1 MDNKVAYEMVL
12 ALLEHQLSSPV
23 QWIATQDSLLSM
35 QKQHQRYVEIGP
47 SNTLSTM
54 MKKTMAQNGDVNGDQ
69 ELPQCL
75 TYADELEAIR
85 KASEPEPE
93 VEEEEISADVL
104 TDSAAPQAAP
114 EPVAVAAPV
123 VQAASVA
130 EIEDVPP
137 TAAEAVVTMVAAGL
151 KIARDGVDVTQS
163 IKFLAKG
170 RSALQN
176 EIVGNLTAEFGQVPE
191 AVETTPITELC
202 QDLQRTYSGKLGT
215 FLGEWLTKRV
225 SAKLAPS
232 ISVSKLRARLRNSYG
247 LKQGHQ
253 DSFFLTA
260 NFDEI
265 ASRLADEQESWKKVQ
280 QWADSFLRA
289 RGLQRV
295 EAPVQQQGAAQP
307 GSQTEQVN
315 SPQLAKF
322 ASDLAALMSKH
333 FKSSSEDQSQDTEAP
348 SADDAEVAKHL
359 ADELGAEFISGTK
372 SYFRPEMVYRY
383 QSGWNWAVQDLY
395 VTLSG
400 VITRVGTMPEEDLQL
415 WIQAQCERLR
425 ERRTDRLLQCAHF
438 LLEKWEKESDSKT
451 SQCCLLLLRDILR
464 DDEPL
469 SATNL
474 QSYVAPSRKTI
485 PKTKITEEGEII
497 YREVPAEAM
506 SLSNKPLVSEQNSSW
521 DSFQSVPTSDSGED
535 TSGSLVSGGLWP
547 VRLLTK
553 GKAGEWETN
562 PNLTSQLHEAERHL
576 GIEKALPV
584 EGTTLIIGAGQRSI
598 GFMLARL
605 LLQAGSRVALCT
617 GRLTPENRKVISQM
631 YAKSAKPG
639 AELVLLPFNQGSV
652 QDINNMVSYIND
664 TLGWEIDHLVP
675 FAAISTNG
683 KNLEDVDSVSEL
695 ALRIMLTNTL
705 RLMGS
710 IVASKRR
717 RHVLNHS
724 TQVLVP
730 LSPNHGQY
738 GNDGLY
744 AESKLALEALLNK
757 AASEPWGDTLTICGV
772 RMGWARGTGLMTTND
787 VFAESIEKLGA
798 RTFSAEEMATLLA
811 LVMTPDLTE
820 ACIMEPVLCDFT
832 GGLGAVPNMG
842 SQISSIRASIQDK
855 VVVRKQ
861 LKQEADHDENVLN
874 SRSRRTQTLMPSE
887 TRAKMH
893 NSFPALPESYK
904 DAIPRNASD
913 LKDLYDLDSMVVIT
927 GFGELGSAGSSRT
940 RWELEAE
947 GEFSIE
953 GCIELAWMM
962 GFIKYERR
970 RLHNGTDA
978 GPGWVEIE
986 SGSPIKDLDVK
997 AKFEARIREHTGIRI
1012 LETDEWSNPD
1022 PRLRDMLHEVG
1033 TQEDLPPFD
1042 CSSQAAEDLKRR
1054 HGDAIEVL
1062 SDDGS
1067 SASVRIRSGAT
1078 IFVPKAMNTA
1088 YFVGAQVPQGW
1099 DAARYGI
1106 PQEVSAQTDRPGL
1119 FALVCAVEAFL
1130 SAGITDVY
1138 ELYRYIH
1145 VSEVGNCIGSGA
1157 GGLPAFQR
1165 MHEHR
1170 LLGREVPNDNLSEAF
1185 VGTAAAWL
1193 NLLLLSA
1200 SGPLKTGAGTCATS
1214 LESLDTACELISGG
1228 KTKVCLAGGY
1238 DVFTRPIYYEF
1249 GEINAIIDAAHDE
1262 QCGRAPKE
1270 MSRPFTTT
1278 RSGFVL
1284 GEGIGIQ
1291 VLTSASLAL
1300 EMGLPIY
1307 GIVAMTHMASD
1318 KLGRSAPAPGRG
1330 ILTAAKQPSTLSAGA
1345 KGLMNPALRS
1355 KLVKAA
1361 VNDIEFRSRAQVDAV
1376 GAADGTL
1383 TAEDTD
1389 GCIQS
1394 LKSAA
1399 ELEKKAVRRALGQ
1412 DYWKSNPSISPIAG
1426 SLSVFGLTVD
1436 DITFAS
1442 LHGTATKLNDVNEA
1456 ATLDHQMRHLGR
1468 RAGNPLFTIAQKSV
1482 IGHGLGASGAYAING
1497 GLQAMHAGVIPGN
1510 RNADDIDK
1518 KLEDFEQLL
1527 LTNEKITLRGEDMKA
1542 FSVTSFGFGQKG
1554 AQALIVHP
1562 KYLFA
1567 AIAEER
1573 YNAYRLKQI
1582 RRSRLAARELDRGLH
1597 GQGMFK
1603 AKEELPYTG
1612 DEYEYMLN
1620 PNARRE

>member
-1 MDNKVAYEMVL
+1 M
-12 ALLEHQLSSPV
+12 S
-23 QWIATQDSLLSM
+23 DSKPL
-35 QKQHQRYVEIGP
+35 I
-47 SNTLSTM
+47 
-54 MKKTMAQNGDVNGDQ
+54 
-69 ELPQCL
+69 
-75 TYADELEAIR
+75 
-85 KASEPEPE
+85 
-93 VEEEEISADVL
+93 
-104 TDSAAPQAAP
+104 
-114 EPVAVAAPV
+114 
-123 VQAASVA
+123 
-130 EIEDVPP
+130 
-137 TAAEAVVTMVAAGL
+137 
-151 KIARDGVDVTQS
+151 
-163 IKFLAKG
+163 G

-176 EIVGNLTAEFGQVPE
+176 EIVGNLSAEFGQVPE

-202 QDLQRTYSGKLGT
+202 QDLQRTYSGKLGA

-247 LKQGHQ
+247 LKQGRQ
-253 DSFFLTA
+253 DSFFLTV
-260 NFDEI
+260 NFDDI
-265 ASRLADEQESWKKVQ
+265 SSRLTDEQESWKIVQ
-280 QWADSFLRA
+280 QWADSFMSA

-295 EAPVQQQGAAQP
+295 EAQVQQQGVPQA
-307 GSQTEQVN
+307 GSPTEQAN

-333 FKSSSEDQSQDTEAP
+333 FKEPT
-348 SADDAEVAKHL
+348 ADETQNNDATADEDAEAAKHL
-359 ADELGAEFISGTK
+359 ADELGSEFISGTK

-400 VITRVGTMPEEDLQL
+400 VITRADNEPEEDLQL

-425 ERRTDRLLQCAHF
+425 ERRTDRLIQCARY
-438 LLEKWEKESDSKT
+438 LMEKWEKESESKT
-451 SQCCLLLLRDILR
+451 SQYCLFMLRDILK
-464 DDEPL
+464 DEEPL
-469 SATNL
+469 SAAKL
-474 QSYVAPSRKTI
+474 QSYVPPSRKTI
-485 PKTKITEEGEII
+485 PKTKISEDGEIT
-497 YREVPAEAM
+497 YSEVPAEAM
-506 SLSNKPLVSEQNSSW
+506 TLSNKPLVSEQNSSW

-535 TSGSLVSGGLWP
+535 TSGSLLSGGLPP

-553 GKAGEWETN
+553 GKLGEWETN

-576 GIEKALPV
+576 GIEKDLPV

-605 LLQAGSRVALCT
+605 LLQAGGRVALCT
-617 GRLTPENRKVISQM
+617 GRLTPENRRIISKM
-631 YAKSAKPG
+631 YAECAKPG

-652 QDINNMVSYIND
+652 QDISNMVNYIND
-664 TLGWEIDHLVP
+664 SLGWEIDHLVP

-683 KNLEDVDSVSEL
+683 KNLEDIDSVSEL

-710 IVASKRR
+710 IVSSKRR
-717 RHVLNHS
+717 RNILNHA

-757 AASEPWGDTLTICGV
+757 AASEPWGDSMSIYGV

-787 VFAESIEKLGA
+787 IFAESIEKLGA

-820 ACIMEPVLCDFT
+820 ACIMEPILCDFT
-832 GGLGAVPNMG
+832 GGLGAIPGLG
-842 SQISSIRASIQDK
+842 SQIALIRDSIQDK
-855 VVVRKQ
+855 RTVRKL
-861 LKQEADHDENVLN
+861 LKQEKEHDENVLN
-874 SRSRRTQTLMPSE
+874 SRSKKAQALVPSE

-893 NSFPALPESYK
+893 NSFPVLPEKYEN
-904 DAIPRNASD
+904 AIPPNTSVVQ
-913 LKDLYDLDSMVVIT
+913 DLYDLDSMVVIT
-927 GFGELGSAGSSRT
+927 GFGEVGSAGSSRT

-986 SGSPIKDLDVK
+986 SGAPIKDLDVK

-1012 LETDEWSNPD
+1012 LESDNLCNPD

-1054 HGDAIEVL
+1054 HGDAIQVL

-1088 YFVGAQVPQGW
+1088 FYVGAQVPQGW
-1099 DAARYGI
+1099 DAARYGV
-1106 PQEVSAQTDRPGL
+1106 PQEVLAQTDRPGI

-1138 ELYRYIH
+1138 ELYKYIH

-1165 MHEHR
+1165 FHEHR
-1170 LLGREVPNDNLSEAF
+1170 LLGREVPNDNLSDAF

-1200 SGPLKTGAGTCATS
+1200 CGPLKTGAGTCATS
-1214 LESLDTACELISGG
+1214 LESLDTAHELISSGR
-1228 KTKVCLAGGY
+1228 TKVCLAGGY

-1262 QCGRAPKE
+1262 QVGRAPKE

-1291 VLTSASLAL
+1291 VLTNASLAL

-1330 ILTAAKQPSTLSAGA
+1330 ILTAARQPSSLCGGA
-1345 KGLMNPALRS
+1345 YRLMEPSVRS
-1355 KLVKAA
+1355 ELVKTA
-1361 VNDIEFRSRAQVDAV
+1361 VNDIESRFKAQVEAI
-1376 GAADGTL
+1376 DGTMS
-1383 TAEDTD
+1383 AED
-1389 GCIQS
+1389 IEAFNLS
-1394 LKSAA
+1394 LMAAA
-1399 ELEKKAVRRALGQ
+1399 ELEKRAIRRTLGQ
-1412 DYWKSNPSISPIAG
+1412 EYWKNQPACSPIVG
-1426 SLSVFGLTVD
+1426 SLSVFGLTID
-1436 DITFAS
+1436 DLTFAT

-1456 ATLDHQMRHLGR
+1456 ATLDHQMRYLGR
-1468 RAGNPLFTIAQKSV
+1468 RPGNPLFTIAQKSV

-1518 KLEDFEQLL
+1518 KLEAYEQLL
-1527 LTNEKITLRGEDMKA
+1527 LTSENIKLREEDMKA

-1554 AQALIVHP
+1554 AQAIIVNP
-1562 KYLFA
+1562 RYLYA
-1567 AIAEER
+1567 SIAEGR
-1573 YNAYRLKQI
+1573 YQDYRARQI
-1582 RRSRLAARELDRGLH
+1582 KRSRLAARELDRGLH

-1603 AKEELPYTG
+1603 AKEELPYVG
-1612 DEYEYMLN
+1612 DEYEFMLD
-1620 PNARRE
+1620 PSARRV

>member
-1 MDNKVAYEMVL
+1 M
-12 ALLEHQLSSPV
+12 
-23 QWIATQDSLLSM
+23 
-35 QKQHQRYVEIGP
+35 
-47 SNTLSTM
+47 
-54 MKKTMAQNGDVNGDQ
+54 
-69 ELPQCL
+69 
-75 TYADELEAIR
+75 
-85 KASEPEPE
+85 
-93 VEEEEISADVL
+93 
-104 TDSAAPQAAP
+104 
-114 EPVAVAAPV
+114 
-123 VQAASVA
+123 
-130 EIEDVPP
+130 
-137 TAAEAVVTMVAAGL
+137 
-151 KIARDGVDVTQS
+151 
-163 IKFLAKG
+163 
-170 RSALQN
+170 
-176 EIVGNLTAEFGQVPE
+176 
-191 AVETTPITELC
+191 ETTPITELC
-202 QDLQRTYSGKLGT
+202 QDLQRTYSGKLGA

-232 ISVSKLRARLRNSYG
+232 ISVSKLRARLRNSFG

-260 NFDEI
+260 NFDDI
-265 ASRLADEQESWKKVQ
+265 ASRLTDEQESWKTVQ
-280 QWADSFLRA
+280 QWADSFMRA

-295 EAPVQQQGAAQP
+295 EAPAQQQGAPQP
-307 GSQTEQVN
+307 GSQTEQAN

-333 FKSSSEDQSQDTEAP
+333 FKDSSADQAQDTGLP
-348 SADDAEVAKHL
+348 SADDAEGAKHL
-359 ADELGAEFISGTK
+359 ADELGPEFISGTK
-372 SYFRPEMVYRY
+372 AYFRPEMVYRY

-400 VITRVGTMPEEDLQL
+400 VITRAETLSEEELQQ

-425 ERRTDRLLQCAHF
+425 ERRTGRVHQCARF
-438 LLEKWEKESDSKT
+438 LVGKWEKESESKT
-451 SQCCLLLLRDILR
+451 SQHCLLLLRDILK

-469 SATNL
+469 SATKV
-474 QSYVAPSRKTI
+474 QSYVSPTRKTI
-485 PKTKITEEGEII
+485 PKTKISGDGEIT
-497 YREVPAEAM
+497 YSEVPAEPM
-506 SLSNKPLVSEQNSSW
+506 SLNNNPLVSEQNSSW
-521 DSFQSVPTSDSGED
+521 DSFQSVPTSDSGEE
-535 TSGSLVSGGLWP
+535 TSGSLVAGGLWP

-553 GKAGEWETN
+553 GQAGEWETN

-605 LLQAGSRVALCT
+605 LLQAGRRVALCT
-617 GRLTPENRKVISQM
+617 GRLTPENRRVISHM
-631 YAKSAKPG
+631 YAQFAKPG

-652 QDINNMVSYIND
+652 QDISSMVNYIND

-683 KNLEDVDSVSEL
+683 KNLEDVDSISEL

-717 RHVLNHS
+717 RNILNHS

-757 AASEPWGDTLTICGV
+757 ASSEPWADSLSICGV

-832 GGLGAVPNMG
+832 GGLGVVPNLG
-842 SQISSIRASIQDK
+842 SRISSIRASIQDK
-855 VVVRKQ
+855 VAVRKL
-861 LKQEADHDENVLN
+861 LKQEAEHDQNVLKG
-874 SRSRRTQTLMPSE
+874 RSRKTQGVVPSE

-893 NSFPALPESYK
+893 NSFPVLPEKYE

-913 LKDLYDLDSMVVIT
+913 VKDLYDLDSMVVIT

-940 RWELEAE
+940 RWELEAD
-947 GEFSIE
+947 GEFSLE

-962 GFIKYERR
+962 GFIKYERH

-978 GPGWVEIE
+978 GPGWVEAE

-1012 LETDEWSNPD
+1012 LETDELSNPD

-1042 CSSQAAEDLKRR
+1042 CSSQAAADMKSR
-1054 HGDAIEVL
+1054 HGDAVEVL
-1062 SDDGS
+1062 SDDGA

-1078 IFVPKAMNTA
+1078 IFVPKAINTA

-1106 PQEVSAQTDRPGL
+1106 PQEISAQTDRPGL

-1170 LLGREVPNDNLSEAF
+1170 MLGREMHNDTLSDAF

-1200 SGPLKTGAGTCATS
+1200 SGPIKTGAGTCATS
-1214 LESLDTACELISGG
+1214 LESLDTACELISSGRSR
-1228 KTKVCLAGGY
+1228 VCLAGGY

-1249 GEINAIIDAAHDE
+1249 GAISAIIDAAHDE

-1291 VLTSASLAL
+1291 VLASASLAL

-1330 ILTAAKQPSTLSAGA
+1330 ILTAAKQPTTLSGGA
-1345 KGLMNPALRS
+1345 KGLMDPSLRS

-1361 VNDIEFRSRAQVDAV
+1361 LNDIESRSKAQIEAV
-1376 GAADGTL
+1376 GSADSSL
-1383 TAEDTD
+1383 TAEDAD
-1389 GCIQS
+1389 ACVQS
-1394 LKSAA
+1394 LKAAA

-1412 DYWKSNPSISPIAG
+1412 EYWKSNTGISPIAG
-1426 SLSVFGLTVD
+1426 SLSVFGLGVD

-1442 LHGTATKLNDVNEA
+1442 LHGTATKLNDINEA

-1468 RAGNPLFTIAQKSV
+1468 REGNPLLTIAQKSV

-1497 GLQAMHAGVIPGN
+1497 GLQAMHAGVVPGN
-1510 RNADDIDK
+1510 RNADDVDAR
-1518 KLEDFEQLL
+1518 LEAFGQLL
-1527 LTNEKITLRGEDMKA
+1527 LSGENIALRGEDMKA

-1554 AQALIVHP
+1554 AQAIIVHP
-1562 KYLFA
+1562 RYLFA
-1567 AIAEER
+1567 ALAEDR
-1573 YNAYRLKQI
+1573 YLAYRSKQI

-1597 GQGMFK
+1597 GQGMFR
-1603 AKEELPYTG
+1603 AKEELPYVG
-1612 DEYEYMLN
+1612 DQYEFMLN
-1620 PNARRE
+1620 PMARRE

>member
-1 MDNKVAYEMVL
+1 M
-12 ALLEHQLSSPV
+12 
-23 QWIATQDSLLSM
+23 
-35 QKQHQRYVEIGP
+35 
-47 SNTLSTM
+47 
-54 MKKTMAQNGDVNGDQ
+54 
-69 ELPQCL
+69 
-75 TYADELEAIR
+75 
-85 KASEPEPE
+85 
-93 VEEEEISADVL
+93 
-104 TDSAAPQAAP
+104 
-114 EPVAVAAPV
+114 
-123 VQAASVA
+123 
-130 EIEDVPP
+130 
-137 TAAEAVVTMVAAGL
+137 
-151 KIARDGVDVTQS
+151 
-163 IKFLAKG
+163 
-170 RSALQN
+170 
-176 EIVGNLTAEFGQVPE
+176 GNLSAEFGQVPE

-202 QDLQRTYSGKLGT
+202 QDLQKTYSGKLGAC
-215 FLGEWLTKRV
+215 LGEWLTKKV

-232 ISVSKLRARLRNSYG
+232 VSVSKLRARLRNSYG

-253 DSFFLTA
+253 DSFFMTL
-260 NFDEI
+260 NFDDI
-265 ASRLADEQESWKKVQ
+265 SSRLTDEQETWKTVH
-280 QWADSFLRA
+280 QWADSFMRA

-295 EAPVQQQGAAQP
+295 EALVQPQGAPQP
-307 GSQTEQVN
+307 GAQREETN

-333 FKSSSEDQSQDTEAP
+333 FKDLPAKEMQDTDILSDE
-348 SADDAEVAKHL
+348 DVEGAKHL
-359 ADELGAEFISGTK
+359 ADELGPEFISGTK

-400 VITRVGTMPEEDLQL
+400 VIMRVASLSDKDLQL
-415 WIQAQCERLR
+415 WIQAQGERLR
-425 ERRTDRLLQCAHF
+425 ERRTDRVLQCAQF
-438 LLEKWEKESDSKT
+438 LVQKWEKDDDSKT
-451 SQCCLLLLRDILR
+451 SRYCLLLLRDILKG
-464 DDEPL
+464 DESLP
-469 SATNL
+469 ATNL
-474 QSYVAPSRKTI
+474 QSYVCPSRKTI
-485 PKTKITEEGEII
+485 PKTKICDEGEIT
-497 YREVPAEAM
+497 YSEVPAEALD
-506 SLSNKPLVSEQNSSW
+506 LSSMPPGSEQSSSW
-521 DSFQSVPTSDSGED
+521 ESLQSVPASDSGEES
-535 TSGSLVSGGLWP
+535 SGQPVSGGLWP

-553 GKAGEWETN
+553 SKAGEWETN
-562 PNLTSQLHEAERHL
+562 TGLTSRLHEAEKHL
-576 GIEKALPV
+576 GVEKTLLV

-605 LLQAGSRVALCT
+605 LLQAGRRVALCT
-617 GRLTPENRKVISQM
+617 GRLTPENRKIISRM
-631 YAKSAKPG
+631 YAEYAKPG
-639 AELVLLPFNQGSV
+639 AELILLPFNQGSV
-652 QDINNMVSYIND
+652 HDITNMVNYIND

-675 FAAISTNG
+675 FAAMSTNG

-710 IVASKRR
+710 IVGSKRR
-717 RHVLNHS
+717 RNILNHS
-724 TQVLVP
+724 TQILVP

-757 AASEPWGDTLTICGV
+757 ASSEPWGDSLSICGV

-798 RTFSAEEMATLLA
+798 RTFSAEEMASLLA
-811 LVMTPDLTE
+811 LVMTPELTE
-820 ACIMEPVLCDFT
+820 ACIIESVLCDFT
-832 GGLGAVPNMG
+832 GGLGAIPNMG
-842 SQISSIRASIQDK
+842 SQIASIRASIHDK
-855 VVVRKQ
+855 VAVRKL
-861 LKQEADHDENVLN
+861 LKQEGDHDKNVVN
-874 SRSRRTQTLMPSE
+874 NRSRKAQTLSPTE

-893 NSFPALPESYK
+893 NSFPVLPQRYE
-904 DAIPRNASD
+904 DAIPHNASD
-913 LKDLYDLDSMVVIT
+913 VKDLYDLDSMVVIT

-962 GFIKYERR
+962 GFIKYERH
-970 RLHNGTDA
+970 RLQNGVDA

-986 SGSPIKDLDVK
+986 SGASIKDLDVK

-1012 LETDEWSNPD
+1012 LETDQWSNPD
-1022 PRLRDMLHEVG
+1022 PRVRDMLHEVG

-1157 GGLPAFQR
+1157 GGLPALQR
-1165 MHEHR
+1165 LHEHR
-1170 LLGREVPNDNLSEAF
+1170 LLGREVPIDNLSEAF

-1214 LESLDTACELISGG
+1214 LESLDTACELITGG

-1238 DVFTRPIYYEF
+1238 DVFTRPMYYEF

-1330 ILTAAKQPSTLSAGA
+1330 ILTAAKQPRTLSGGA

-1355 KLVKAA
+1355 KLVRAA
-1361 VNDIEFRSRAQVDAV
+1361 VNDIETRNRAQVEAI
-1376 GAADGTL
+1376 
-1383 TAEDTD
+1383 TANNGIVTAKDDEDNA
-1389 GCIQS
+1389 CIQS
-1394 LKSAA
+1394 LKAAA
-1399 ELEKKAVRRALGQ
+1399 EIEKKAVRRALGQ
-1412 DYWKSNPSISPIAG
+1412 DYWKNNPGISPIAG

-1442 LHGTATKLNDVNEA
+1442 LHGTATKLNDVNEC

-1468 RAGNPLFTIAQKSV
+1468 RNGNPLFTIAQKSI

-1497 GLQAMHAGVIPGN
+1497 GLQAMHAGLIPGN

-1518 KLEDFEQLL
+1518 KLEAYEQLL
-1527 LTNEKITLRGEDMKA
+1527 LSNEKITLRNEDMKA
-1542 FSVTSFGFGQKG
+1542 FSVISFGFGQKG

-1562 KYLFA
+1562 RYLFA
-1567 AIAEER
+1567 ALAEEQ
-1573 YNAYRLKQI
+1573 YHVYRSKQVK
-1582 RRSRLAARELDRGLH
+1582 RSRLAARELDRGIH
-1597 GQGMFK
+1597 GQPMFK
-1603 AKEELPYTG
+1603 AKEELPYVG
-1612 DEYEYMLN
+1612 DEYEFMLD
-1620 PNARRE
+1620 PAARRE

>member
-1 MDNKVAYEMVL
+1 M
-12 ALLEHQLSSPV
+12 
-23 QWIATQDSLLSM
+23 
-35 QKQHQRYVEIGP
+35 
-47 SNTLSTM
+47 
-54 MKKTMAQNGDVNGDQ
+54 
-69 ELPQCL
+69 
-75 TYADELEAIR
+75 
-85 KASEPEPE
+85 
-93 VEEEEISADVL
+93 
-104 TDSAAPQAAP
+104 
-114 EPVAVAAPV
+114 
-123 VQAASVA
+123 
-130 EIEDVPP
+130 
-137 TAAEAVVTMVAAGL
+137 
-151 KIARDGVDVTQS
+151 
-163 IKFLAKG
+163 
-170 RSALQN
+170 
-176 EIVGNLTAEFGQVPE
+176 GNLSAEFGQVPE
-191 AVETTPITELC
+191 AVETTPISELC
-202 QDLQRTYSGKLGT
+202 QDLQRTYSGKLGA
-215 FLGEWLTKRV
+215 FLGEWLTKRI

-232 ISVSKLRARLRNSYG
+232 ISVSKLRARLRNSFG

-253 DSFFLTA
+253 DSFFLTV
-260 NFDEI
+260 NFDDI
-265 ASRLADEQESWKKVQ
+265 SARLTDEQESWKTVH
-280 QWADSFLRA
+280 QWADFFMQA

-295 EAPVQQQGAAQP
+295 EAQSQQQQQGATQSSAQM
-307 GSQTEQVN
+307 EQAN

-322 ASDLAALMSKH
+322 ASDLATLMSKH
-333 FKSSSEDQSQDTEAP
+333 FKDTPTGETQDTNAATDE
-348 SADDAEVAKHL
+348 DDAEAAKHL
-359 ADELGAEFISGTK
+359 ADELGPEFIAGTK
-372 SYFRPEMVYRY
+372 PYFRSEMVYRY
-383 QSGWNWAVQDLY
+383 QSAWNWVLQDLH
-395 VTLSG
+395 VTLMGLGMRMGAMYMGHLSQ
-400 VITRVGTMPEEDLQL
+400 EDLEL
-415 WIQAQCERLR
+415 WIEEQGERMR
-425 ERRTDRLLQCAHF
+425 DRRTERVRQCAQY
-438 LLEKWEKESDSKT
+438 LLDKWLKENESNMT
-451 SQCCLLLLRDILR
+451 PTCPVPLLLRAILKN
-464 DDEPL
+464 DDDQL
-469 SATNL
+469 STADVK
-474 QSYVAPSRKTI
+474 SYIPPTRKTI
-485 PKTKITEEGEII
+485 PKTTISEDGEIT
-497 YREVPAEAM
+497 YSEVPALPI
-506 SLSNKPLVSEQNSSW
+506 SLSEKVTVSDHDSSW
-521 DSFQSVPTSDSGED
+521 DSCQATPESE
-535 TSGSLVSGGLWP
+535 GSEEGLISPISSGLWP
-547 VRLLTK
+547 IRLLTK
-553 GKAGEWETN
+553 DESGEWETN
-562 PNLTSQLHEAERHL
+562 PTLSSQLHEAERHL
-576 GIEKALPV
+576 GMKKSLPV

-605 LLQAGSRVALCT
+605 LLQAGHRVALCT
-617 GRLTPENRKVISQM
+617 GRLTPENRKLISQM
-631 YAKSAKPG
+631 YTKYAKPG

-652 QDINNMVSYIND
+652 QDINNLVNYIND

-717 RHVLNHS
+717 RNILNHS

-757 AASEPWGDTLTICGV
+757 AASEPWGDSLAICGV
-772 RMGWARGTGLMTTND
+772 KMGWARGTGLMTTND
-787 VFAESIEKLGA
+787 IFAESIEKLGA

-820 ACIMEPVLCDFT
+820 ACMMEPVVCDFT
-832 GGLGAVPNMG
+832 GGLAAVPNMG
-842 SQISSIRASIQDK
+842 SQIASIRASIQDK
-855 VVVRKQ
+855 VAVRKL
-861 LKQEADHDENVLN
+861 LKQEAEHDEKVIS
-874 SRSRRTQTLMPSE
+874 SRSKKASALIPSE

-893 NSFPALPESYK
+893 NSYPVLPEKYE
-904 DAIPRNASD
+904 DAVPRNASD
-913 LKDLYDLDSMVVIT
+913 VQDLYDLDSMVVIT

-962 GFIKYERR
+962 GFIKYEKR
-970 RLHNGTDA
+970 RLHNGADIGA
-978 GPGWVEIE
+978 GWVEIE
-986 SGSPIKDLDVK
+986 SGAPVKDLDIK
-997 AKFEARIREHTGIRI
+997 AKFEARIQAHTGIRI

-1042 CSSQAAEDLKRR
+1042 CSTQAAEDLKRR
-1054 HGDAIEVL
+1054 HGDAIEIL

-1228 KTKVCLAGGY
+1228 KTRVCLAGGY

-1330 ILTAAKQPSTLSAGA
+1330 ILTAAKQPRTLSGSV
-1345 KGLMNPALRS
+1345 KGLMNPSLRS

-1361 VNDIEFRSRAQVDAV
+1361 ISDIESRSTAQIEALS
-1376 GAADGTL
+1376 AADATL
-1383 TAEDTD
+1383 TAEDTSD
-1389 GCIQS
+1389 CIGS
-1394 LKSAA
+1394 LQAA
-1399 ELEKKAVRRALGQ
+1399 AILEKKAIRRALGQ
-1412 DYWKSNPSISPIAG
+1412 DYWKSNPNVSPIAG

-1436 DITFAS
+1436 DIAFAS
-1442 LHGTATKLNDVNEA
+1442 LHGTATKLNDVNEC

-1468 RAGNPLFTIAQKSV
+1468 TPGNPLFTIAQKSV

-1518 KLEDFEQLL
+1518 KLEAYENLFLSS
-1527 LTNEKITLRGEDMKA
+1527 EKIMMRKEDMKA

-1562 KYLFA
+1562 QYLFA
-1567 AIAEER
+1567 AITEEQ
-1573 YNAYRLKQI
+1573 YQVYRSKQI
-1582 RRSRLAARELDRGLH
+1582 KRCRVAARELDRGLH
-1597 GQGMFK
+1597 GQSMFK
-1603 AKEELPYTG
+1603 AKEELPYVG
-1612 DEYEYMLN
+1612 GEYEFMLD
-1620 PNARRE
+1620 PSARRE

>member
-1 MDNKVAYEMVL
+1 MSRYESL
-12 ALLEHQLSSPV
+12 TPIHQL
-23 QWIATQDSLLSM
+23 
-35 QKQHQRYVEIGP
+35 
-47 SNTLSTM
+47 
-54 MKKTMAQNGDVNGDQ
+54 
-69 ELPQCL
+69 
-75 TYADELEAIR
+75 
-85 KASEPEPE
+85 
-93 VEEEEISADVL
+93 
-104 TDSAAPQAAP
+104 
-114 EPVAVAAPV
+114 
-123 VQAASVA
+123 
-130 EIEDVPP
+130 
-137 TAAEAVVTMVAAGL
+137 
-151 KIARDGVDVTQS
+151 
-163 IKFLAKG
+163 G

-176 EIVGNLTAEFGQVPE
+176 EIVGNLSAEFGQVPE

-202 QDLQRTYSGKLGT
+202 QDLQRTYSGKLGA

-253 DSFFLTA
+253 DSFFLTV
-260 NFDEI
+260 NFDDI
-265 ASRLADEQESWKKVQ
+265 AARLTDEQESWKTVQ
-280 QWADSFLRA
+280 QWADSFMRA

-295 EAPVQQQGAAQP
+295 EAQVQQQGAPQA
-307 GSQTEQVN
+307 GSQTEQAN

-333 FKSSSEDQSQDTEAP
+333 FKDSPSDETPSNDTSSD
-348 SADDAEVAKHL
+348 DDAEGAKHL
-359 ADELGAEFISGTK
+359 ADELGPEFISGTK

-400 VITRVGTMPEEDLQL
+400 VITRVATESDEDLQAWL
-415 WIQAQCERLR
+415 QSQCERLR
-425 ERRTDRLLQCAHF
+425 ERRTDRLTQCAQY
-438 LLEKWEKESDSKT
+438 LVEKWEKESESKT
-451 SQCCLLLLRDILR
+451 SQYCLLLLRDILK
-464 DDEPL
+464 DEEPL
-469 SATNL
+469 SAAQL
-474 QSYVAPSRKTI
+474 QSYVSPSRRTI
-485 PKTKITEEGEII
+485 PKTRISDDGEIT
-497 YREVPAEAM
+497 YTEVPAEAM
-506 SLSNKPLVSEQNSSW
+506 SLSDKPLVSEHNSSW
-521 DSFQSVPTSDSGED
+521 DSLQSGSTSESGEN

-553 GKAGEWETN
+553 GQAGEWETN

-605 LLQAGSRVALCT
+605 LLQAGGRVALCT
-617 GRLTPENRKVISQM
+617 GRLTPENRKVISKM
-631 YAKSAKPG
+631 YAESAKPG

-652 QDINNMVSYIND
+652 QDINNMVNYIND

-683 KNLEDVDSVSEL
+683 KNLEDVDSISEL

-710 IVASKRR
+710 IVSSKRR
-717 RHVLNHS
+717 RNILNHA

-757 AASEPWGDTLTICGV
+757 AASEPWSDSLSICGV

-832 GGLGAVPNMG
+832 GGLAAVPNMG
-842 SQISSIRASIQDK
+842 SQIASIRSSIQDK
-855 VVVRKQ
+855 VAVRKL
-861 LKQEADHDENVLN
+861 LKEEKEHDESVLN
-874 SRSRRTQTLMPSE
+874 SRSKKVQALAPSE

-893 NSFPALPESYK
+893 NSFPVLPGKYE
-904 DAIPRNASD
+904 DAVPRNAPD
-913 LKDLYDLDSMVVIT
+913 VKDLYDLDSMVVIT

-962 GFIKYERR
+962 GFIRYERH

-978 GPGWVEIE
+978 GPGWVEAA
-986 SGSPIKDLDVK
+986 SGAPIKDLDVK
-997 AKFEARIREHTGIRI
+997 AKFEAQIREHTGIRV

-1054 HGDAIEVL
+1054 HGDAVEVL

-1106 PQEVSAQTDRPGL
+1106 PQEISAQTDRPGL
-1119 FALVCAVEAFL
+1119 FALVCCVEAFL

-1138 ELYRYIH
+1138 ELYKYIH

-1330 ILTAAKQPSTLSAGA
+1330 ILTAAKQPSTLSGGA
-1345 KGLMNPALRS
+1345 KGLMDPSMRS

-1361 VNDIEFRSRAQVDAV
+1361 VNDIEFRSRAQVEAIS
-1376 GAADGTL
+1376 AADSTL
-1383 TAEDTD
+1383 TAEDADACT
-1389 GCIQS
+1389 QS
-1394 LKSAA
+1394 LRAAA

-1412 DYWKSNPSISPIAG
+1412 DYWKNNPDISPIAG
-1426 SLSVFGLTVD
+1426 SLSVFGLTID
-1436 DITFAS
+1436 DLTFAS

-1468 RAGNPLFTIAQKSV
+1468 RPGNPLFTIAQKSV

-1497 GLQAMHAGVIPGN
+1497 GLQAMHSGLIPGN
-1510 RNADDIDK
+1510 RNADDIDAR
-1518 KLEDFEQLL
+1518 LAAYEQLL
-1527 LTNEKITLRGEDMKA
+1527 LTGENVKLRQEDMKA

-1554 AQALIVHP
+1554 AQAIIVNP
-1562 KYLFA
+1562 RYLYA
-1567 AIAEER
+1567 SIAEDR
-1573 YNAYRLKQI
+1573 YNAYRARQV

-1603 AKEELPYTG
+1603 AKEELPYVG
-1612 DEYEYMLN
+1612 DEYEFMLD
-1620 PNARRE
+1620 PSARRV

>member
-1 MDNKVAYEMVL
+1 M
-12 ALLEHQLSSPV
+12 S
-23 QWIATQDSLLSM
+23 
-35 QKQHQRYVEIGP
+35 
-47 SNTLSTM
+47 
-54 MKKTMAQNGDVNGDQ
+54 
-69 ELPQCL
+69 
-75 TYADELEAIR
+75 
-85 KASEPEPE
+85 
-93 VEEEEISADVL
+93 
-104 TDSAAPQAAP
+104 
-114 EPVAVAAPV
+114 
-123 VQAASVA
+123 
-130 EIEDVPP
+130 
-137 TAAEAVVTMVAAGL
+137 
-151 KIARDGVDVTQS
+151 
-163 IKFLAKG
+163 
-170 RSALQN
+170 
-176 EIVGNLTAEFGQVPE
+176 AEFGQVPE
-191 AVETTPITELC
+191 AVETTPISELC
-202 QDLQRTYSGKLGT
+202 QDLQRTYSGKLGA

-232 ISVSKLRARLRNSYG
+232 VSVSKLRARLRNSYG

-253 DSFFLTA
+253 DSFFLTVS
-260 NFDEI
+260 FDEI
-265 ASRLADEQESWKKVQ
+265 SARHTDEQESWKTIQ
-280 QWADSFLRA
+280 QWVDSFMRA

-295 EAPVQQQGAAQP
+295 ETQVQQQGAAQP

-322 ASDLAALMSKH
+322 ASDLAALISKH
-333 FKSSSEDQSQDTEAP
+333 FKDSTPDQAQ
-348 SADDAEVAKHL
+348 DAETASDDNAEIAKHL
-359 ADELGAEFISGTK
+359 ADELGPEFISGTK
-372 SYFRPEMVYRY
+372 SYFQPEMVYRY

-400 VITRVGTMPEEDLQL
+400 VITRVGTMSDEDLHQ

-425 ERRTDRLLQCAHF
+425 ERRTERLAQCAQY
-438 LLEKWEKESDSKT
+438 LADKWENENESKT
-451 SQCCLLLLRDILR
+451 SQQCLLLLREILK

-469 SATNL
+469 SAAKL
-474 QSYVAPSRKTI
+474 QSYVSPSRKTI
-485 PKTKITEEGEII
+485 PKTRISDDGEIT
-497 YREVPAEAM
+497 YSEVPAEAM

-553 GKAGEWETN
+553 GQAGEWETN

-605 LLQAGSRVALCT
+605 LLQAGGRVALCT
-617 GRLTPENRKVISQM
+617 GRLTPENRKVISKM
-631 YAKSAKPG
+631 YAEAAKPG

-652 QDINNMVSYIND
+652 QDITNMVNYIND

-710 IVASKRR
+710 IVGSKRR
-717 RHVLNHS
+717 RNILNHA

-757 AASEPWGDTLTICGV
+757 AASEPWGDSLSICGV

-787 VFAESIEKLGA
+787 VFAEGIEKLGA

-832 GGLGAVPNMG
+832 GGLAAVPSMG
-842 SQISSIRASIQDK
+842 SQISAIRESIQNK
-855 VVVRKQ
+855 VAVRKL
-861 LKQEADHDENVLN
+861 LKQEAEHDENVLN
-874 SRSRRTQTLMPSE
+874 SRSKKGHTLMPSE
-887 TRAKMH
+887 KRAKMH
-893 NSFPALPESYK
+893 NPFPVLPESYEK
-904 DAIPRNASD
+904 VIPRNASD
-913 LKDLYDLDSMVVIT
+913 VKDLYDLDSMVVIT

-947 GEFSIE
+947 GEFSLE

-962 GFIKYERR
+962 GFIKYERH
-970 RLHNGTDA
+970 RLQNGTDA

-986 SGSPIKDLDVK
+986 SGAPIKDLDVK

-1054 HGDAIEVL
+1054 HGDAVDVL

-1106 PQEVSAQTDRPGL
+1106 PQEISAQTDRPGL

-1130 SAGITDVY
+1130 SAGVTDVY
-1138 ELYRYIH
+1138 ELYKYIH

-1214 LESLDTACELISGG
+1214 LESMDTACELISGG
-1228 KTKVCLAGGY
+1228 KTKICLAGGY

-1291 VLTSASLAL
+1291 VLASASLAL

-1345 KGLMNPALRS
+1345 KGLMNPSMRS

-1361 VNDIEFRSRAQVDAV
+1361 VNDIEFRSKAQVEAV
-1376 GAADGTL
+1376 SAADGTI
-1383 TAEDTD
+1383 TAEDAD
-1389 GCIQS
+1389 AFVQS
-1394 LKSAA
+1394 LKAA
-1399 ELEKKAVRRALGQ
+1399 AQLEKKAVRRALGQ
-1412 DYWKSNPSISPIAG
+1412 DYWKNNPGISPIAG
-1426 SLSVFGLTVD
+1426 SLSVFGLTID
-1436 DITFAS
+1436 DLTFAS

-1468 RAGNPLFTIAQKSV
+1468 RQGNPLFTIAQKSV

-1518 KLEDFEQLL
+1518 KLEAYESLL
-1527 LTNEKITLRGEDMKA
+1527 LTSENIKLRGEDMKA

-1554 AQALIVHP
+1554 AQAIIVNP
-1562 KYLFA
+1562 RYLYA
-1567 AIAEER
+1567 AIDEDR
-1573 YNAYRLKQI
+1573 YQAYRAKQV
-1582 RRSRLAARELDRGLH
+1582 RRGRLAARELDRGLH
-1597 GQGMFK
+1597 GQSMFR
-1603 AKEELPYTG
+1603 AKEELPYVG
-1612 DEYEYMLN
+1612 DEYEFMLN
-1620 PNARRE
+1620 PSARRA